1 MKLRSAACSCCFR
14 TTWTTEW
21 TGPMVLS
28 NGSDRPRG
36 ISAPSC
42 HTLQLR
48 QAARGSCQ
56 AAQVIETRLSRYGT
70 ITSHLP
76 AAPASVVA
84 CCAAHSQLL
93 EACPAAAS
101 VLLLLLVTV
110 AIIHARKRP
119 RTAPGAPLWPRASS
133 VLTTAAW
140 GRCVALVGSVSRAL
154 KKQGAK
160 HKQSPVPT
168 GSQR

>member
-1 MKLRSAACSCCFR
+1 MKAA
-14 TTWTTEW
+14 
-21 TGPMVLS
+21 
-28 NGSDRPRG
+28 
-36 ISAPSC
+36 
-42 HTLQLR
+42 
-48 QAARGSCQ
+48 CQ
-56 AAQVIETRLSRYGT
+56 AALVIETRLSRYGT

-133 VLTTAAW
+133 VLPTAGAAW
-140 GRCVALVGSVSRAL
+140 GRCVALLGSVSRAL

-160 HKQSPVPT
+160 HKQSPVVVNVALLVKDTTP
-168 GSQR
+168 GSQERSTDATVNVAFISERTTERTVAVG

>member
-70 ITSHLP
+70 VTSHLP

-93 EACPAAAS
+93 EACRAAAS

-160 HKQSPVPT
+160 HKQSPV
-168 GSQR
+168 QLLE